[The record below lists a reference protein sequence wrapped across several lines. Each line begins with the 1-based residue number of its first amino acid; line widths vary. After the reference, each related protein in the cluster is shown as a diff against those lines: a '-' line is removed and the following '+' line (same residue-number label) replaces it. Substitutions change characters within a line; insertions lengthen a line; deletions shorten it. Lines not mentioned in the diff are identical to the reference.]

1 MCFMPSFVR
10 WIFVHTSRTRW
21 KSAEGVKGLQTL
33 ARLVRGCDPISCSL
47 QPVPGFSEAACF
59 SLAPVQSQV
68 SPTTS
73 CSLSSPRCVLEER
86 DYSPASRWTFARA
99 FLGFSLL
106 FGVPWAVGS
115 ESVCV
120 AAGAHEHRIQVYLL
134 AGQEVECE
142 ISMYGEGE
150 GKESLGLCVKLL
162 KCYWLGI

>member
-33 ARLVRGCDPISCSL
+33 ARLVQGCDPISCFL
-47 QPVPGFSEAACF
+47 QPVPAFSEAACF
-59 SLAPVQSQV
+59 SLAPVQLKV

-73 CSLSSPRCVLEER
+73 CSLSSPHCLLEQR
-86 DYSPASRWTFARA
+86 DYSPCILLDLCNGL
-99 FLGFSLL
+99 LGFLALVRCSLKCRV
-106 FGVPWAVGS
+106 GVSLCGR
-115 ESVCV
+115 
-120 AAGAHEHRIQVYLL
+120 AHKHRIQVYLL

-142 ISMYGEGE
+142 ISMCGEGE